1 MNWPNTIR
9 TSFRGL
15 FRKGELDADM
25 DEEMRSH
32 IEMRMQQ
39 NIAGGMSQ
47 EEARYAALKQFGW
60 MDSIKQTCREER
72 RFAWLDNLVQDV
84 RYAVRLLRKD
94 FGFTAVAVLTQAL
107 GIGANTTIFSLVN
120 AVLLRP
126 LPFREPNRLVWI
138 TNPELGGQG
147 VPGMTRSVNVR
158 DWRELNRSFEGLGC
172 YIAWF
177 GRQQTILVVD
187 GEKIRV
193 EGVWVDREFLKVLG
207 ISPRLGRNF
216 LAEDGNQAM
225 ILTDNFWKRQFQAD
239 PTIVGKAITLSGRS
253 WTVVGVLPPA
263 FDFTSVF
270 MPGSR
275 VDFMRPS
282 LTFGDLSD
290 NSHAVIGRLKPGVNL
305 HQAQLEFDA
314 LNQQLR
320 EAHPERGSFGAR
332 LVPLRDHVSG
342 QFRRP
347 LVVLCCAVGCVLL
360 IGCVNLSNLLL
371 ARAAVRCKEIAVR
384 MALGASRWRLL
395 RQMLTESVL
404 LAACGAGLGIPLAYL
419 GTGALAQLHSF
430 NIPLLQ
436 FARVDGLALGFAVVI
451 GCATG
456 LLFGIVPALQL
467 SQTGVQG
474 DLKEAGRGSSRG
486 PRRHWMR
493 EGLVISEVAL
503 ACVLLV
509 GAGLFIRSFVRLLQ
523 VDLGFQ
529 PEQVATCRVRT
540 DRQFTTNTQQT
551 AYFDEISRQ
560 IAALPGVESVGF
572 TLTLPFGVHEIVMV
586 RAQGETYP
594 PGKVPSVFLH
604 GGDPGYFKTLGIPLI
619 AGRVFEERDAAFD
632 FSNQPDSTIPV
643 VVNEKMARNVWPCK
657 NAIGQIA
664 FIGENLNIA
673 GNSFKCQVI
682 GVVGNVR
689 HSPLDLEAV
698 PQIYVPGAGG
708 EMLVRTKQTL
718 AELAPA
724 VRAKLRQFGADVILG
739 DFKSLSQIVEQ
750 AVSPKRLI
758 AFLVG
763 LFSLLALFLAS
774 IGIYGVIAYSVSQR
788 TQELGIRL
796 ALGSAPGAVLWLVL
810 REGLKLAFIGCV
822 IGLLA
827 SLGLTR
833 VIQALLFAVSPS
845 DPFTFAASGLLLL
858 AVTLIACWL
867 PGRRAARVDPMVAL
881 RHE

>member
-1 MNWPNTIR
+1 MNWPGKIR

-15 FRKGELDADM
+15 CRKRELDAEM

-32 IEMRMQQ
+32 IEMRTEQ
-39 NIAGGMSQ
+39 NIAAGMSQ

-72 RFAWLDNLVQDV
+72 RFAWLDNLIQDV
-84 RYAVRLLRKD
+84 RYGARMLRKD
-94 FGFTAVAVLTQAL
+94 VSFTAVAVMTLAL
-107 GIGANTTIFSLVN
+107 GIGANTAIFSLVN

-138 TNPELGGQG
+138 TNPELSGAG
-147 VPGMTRSVNVR
+147 VPGMTRSVNLH
-158 DWRELNRSFEGLGC
+158 DWREMTRSFEDLGC
-172 YIAWF
+172 YIAWY
-177 GRQQTILVVD
+177 GRQQTILIVD
-187 GEKIRV
+187 GEKTRV
-193 EGVWVDREFLKVLG
+193 EGAFVDRHFLKVLG
-207 ISPRLGRNF
+207 ISPRLGRDF
-216 LAEDGNQAM
+216 LAEDGYQSM

-239 PTIVGKAITLSGRS
+239 RTIVGKAITISGRS

-263 FDFTSVF
+263 FDFTSIF

-275 VDFMRPS
+275 VDFLRPS

-305 HQAQLEFDA
+305 RQAQLEFDTI
-314 LNQQLR
+314 NQQLR

-332 LVPLRDHVSG
+332 LLPLRDHVSG

-360 IGCVNLSNLLL
+360 IGGVNLSNLLL
-371 ARAAVRCKEIAVR
+371 ARAAVRRKEIAVR

-419 GTGALAQLHSF
+419 ATGAIAKSHTF
-430 NIPLLQ
+430 DIPLLQ
-436 FARVDGLALGFAVVI
+436 YARVDGLALGFALVI
-451 GCATG
+451 ACATG
-456 LLFGIVPALQL
+456 LLFGIFPALQL
-467 SQTGVQG
+467 SQTGVHG
-474 DLKEAGRGSSRG
+474 DLKEAGRGSSHGRH
-486 PRRHWMR
+486 RHWMR
-493 EGLVISEVAL
+493 EALVISEVAL

-509 GAGLFIRSFVRLLQ
+509 GAGLLIRSFVRLLQ

-529 PEQVATCRVRT
+529 PELVATCRVRT
-540 DRQFTTNTQQT
+540 DRQFTTNVQEI

-560 IAALPGVESVGF
+560 VAALPGVESVGF
-572 TLTLPFGVHEIVMV
+572 TRTLPFGLPEIVHV
-586 RAQGETYP
+586 RAQGETYRP
-594 PGKVPSVFLH
+594 EETPSVFLH
-604 GGDPGYFKTLGIPLI
+604 GGDPGYFRTLGIPLI
-619 AGRVFEERDAAFD
+619 AGRVFDVHDTAID
-632 FSNQPDSTIPV
+632 FSKQPDSTFPV
-643 VVNEKMARNVWPCK
+643 VVNEKMAHTVWPGK
-657 NAIGQIA
+657 NAVGQIV
-664 FIGENLNIA
+664 FIGEN
-673 GNSFKCQVI
+673 GNTGGSSFKCEVV

-698 PQIYVPGAGG
+698 PQIYVDGAGG
-708 EMLVRTKQTL
+708 EMVVRTKQTL
-718 AELAPA
+718 AGLAPA
-724 VRAKLRQFGADVILG
+724 VRAAVRPFGADVILG
-739 DFKSLSQIVEQ
+739 DFKSMSQIVDQ

-763 LFSLLALFLAS
+763 LFSLLALLLAA

-796 ALGSAPGAVLWLVL
+796 ALGSPASAVLWLVL
-810 REGLKLAFIGCV
+810 REGMRLAFIGCV
-822 IGLLA
+822 IGLIA

-845 DPFTFAASGLLLL
+845 DPFAFAASGLLLL
-858 AVTLIACWL
+858 VVAMIACWL